1 VNLHRKPLFD
11 FSVGFRLNF
20 IDCLVCGSSRFALCP
35 ERSDRVLV
43 ALCGHRGM
51 GIAAEVP
58 ADFSAYGHDYY
69 GCGESAAVQF
79 SDYRVGA
86 GDQ

>member
-11 FSVGFRLNF
+11 SSVGFPLNF

-35 ERSDRVLV
+35 ERSDRVLI
-43 ALCGHRGM
+43 ALCGHCGM
-51 GIAAEVP
+51 RVVAEVS
-58 ADFSAYGHDYY
+58 AGFSAYGHDY
-69 GCGESAAVQF
+69 GCGENAAVQF